1 MYQDLEAIR
10 DDLKQLQRT
19 LESTDGAAR
28 IDKAFDSCAKR
39 VGDATSACND
49 MQDRA
54 ALQKIYRGMVAARS
68 IVQQLR
74 ELPPED
80 HASLH

>member
-28 IDKAFDSCAKR
+28 IDQAFDSCAKR
-39 VGDATSACND
+39 VSDATSACND

-54 ALQKIYRGMVAARS
+54 ALQKMVAARS

>member
-28 IDKAFDSCAKR
+28 ID
-39 VGDATSACND
+39 
-49 MQDRA
+49 
-54 ALQKIYRGMVAARS
+54 
-68 IVQQLR
+68 
-74 ELPPED
+74 
-80 HASLH
+80 

>member
-28 IDKAFDSCAKR
+28 IEKAFKACAEH
-39 VGDATSACND
+39 VSDATSACND
-49 MQDRA
+49 AQDRV